1 MENQQSPAETQPTE
15 PTSQF
20 EIALQRIQQQQD
32 PVDPQSAVA
41 PFNASL

>member
-1 MENQQSPAETQPTE
+1 MENQQPPAKTQPAE

-20 EIALQRIQQQQD
+20 EIALQRIQQQQG

-41 PFNASL
+41 PFNSAF